1 MLNIRA
7 TDLMSENPSVH
18 PGYLS
23 ALYYSTFTG
32 VQGQGTAVGAIDT
45 LYIYPFT
52 LRQTVRVS
60 KLAMRVN
67 ALGAASAGKIALWR
81 NSKTLFRPVGAPLA
95 ADNVGQATTANN
107 ATAEYALPATLV
119 LTPAAYWI
127 GAKFTGTLPQMV
139 SLSGGNSA
147 SKVTEAMIGRVA
159 LVTGA
164 MAGLSLAHAYA
175 TALPTLVGNEAWAE
189 ALGVGIPVV
198 WLKVA

>member
-1 MLNIRA
+1 MLHLPA
-7 TDLMSENPSVH
+7 TDLMSVNPSTH
-18 PGYLS
+18 PGYVS
-23 ALYYSTFTG
+23 GQYYPTFTG

-45 LYIYPFT
+45 LYIYPFI
-52 LRQTVRVS
+52 LRQTVKVA
-60 KLAMRVN
+60 KLTMRVN
-67 ALGAASAGKIALWR
+67 ALGAASAGKIVLWR
-81 NSKTLFRPVGAPLA
+81 NSRTLFRPVGAPIA

-107 ATAEYALPATLV
+107 SNAEYALPATLV
-119 LTPAAYWI
+119 LPANVYWI

-139 SLSGGNSA
+139 SVSGGNSA
-147 SKVTEAMIGRVA
+147 SKITEALIGRVA

-198 WLKVA
+198 WLKIA